1 MTLSD
6 IIQII
11 IDVLSLIATIAV
23 SFLIYWLQMR
33 HEREI
38 EQIEAKRTQQY
49 IEEKAHVFLSENNEE
64 RDYLL
69 WCAVASNV
77 CRHDKHT
84 RQIYTNFCRCPAEL
98 QSEIL
103 RQSGFDIKLP
113 TDVKWIDQCIASL
126 KLDIEKH
133 KLGQDYLYDGAKYF
147 HRGYERYRD
156 QEWEDLQ
163 QRRDL
168 NPIAVRSSFYGG
180 KNSSLL
186 DYIDEY
192 FMFLYSEHRP
202 TLYNKT
208 PKPPLDYMWENYRL
222 GEADEKE
229 VCRWIME
236 AVSVITIVCHNRENG
251 IGGIHNLTTDAIV
264 ETFED
269 KYFKTLLLLFYTY
282 YFNEKPQ
289 KEKKKKRI
297 KKKPNKNRK

>member
-11 IDVLSLIATIAV
+11 IAVLSLIATIAV
-23 SFLIYWLQMR
+23 SLSIYWLQMR

-38 EQIEAKRTQQY
+38 EQIEAKRMQQD

-64 RDYLL
+64 RDYLP

-103 RQSGFDIKLP
+103 RQSGLDIKLP
-113 TDVKWIDQCIASL
+113 VDINWVSQCLESL
-126 KLDIEKH
+126 KNDIAKH
-133 KLGQDYLYDGAKYF
+133 KLGRDYLYDGAKYF

-156 QEWEDLQ
+156 QEWEDLR

-168 NPIAVRSSFYGG
+168 NPIAVRSSFFGG

-202 TLYNKT
+202 VLYNKT

-222 GEADEKE
+222 GEADEEE

-236 AVSVITIVCHNRENG
+236 AISDIAIICHNRENG

-269 KYFKTLLLLFYTY
+269 KYFEALLWLFYTY

>member
-11 IDVLSLIATIAV
+11 IAVLSLIATIAV
-23 SFLIYWLQMR
+23 SLSIYWLQMR

-38 EQIEAKRTQQY
+38 EQIEAKRMQKD

-64 RDYLL
+64 RDYLP

-103 RQSGFDIKLP
+103 HQSGFDIKLP
-113 TDVKWIDQCIASL
+113 TDVKWVDQCIASL

-168 NPIAVRSSFYGG
+168 NPIAVRSSFFGG

-192 FMFLYSEHRP
+192 FQFLYSEYRP
-202 TLYNKT
+202 VLYNKT

-236 AVSVITIVCHNRENG
+236 AVSGITIVCHNRENG

-289 KEKKKKRI
+289 KEKKRI